1 MVHCAQRLLGPLFG
15 KWIPWKTCKTHQPAI
30 FVGNTSSLMH
40 GTCPHDRVGERS
52 SRNGSKYPFK
62 SGRGTRNFAWAY
74 IAVAVRLRLGPTIMS
89 SGDSVMVGIEHRGHI
104 VNKMNLSASKPML
117 GLDLGFSRPI
127 RILAKVICMGD
138 GSSCHIPRCI
148 MECEPANKQ
157 AWCRINWGNNFHTRV
172 SIGAPKA
179 YHRVLK
185 KVHPCIK
192 KQCACIKN
200 QTDV

>member
-1 MVHCAQRLLGPLFG
+1 
-15 KWIPWKTCKTHQPAI
+15 
-30 FVGNTSSLMH
+30 MH

-52 SRNGSKYPFK
+52 SRNGSKYPFN

-89 SGDSVMVGIEHRGHI
+89 SGDSVMVGKENMGHI

-138 GSSCHIPRCI
+138 VSS
-148 MECEPANKQ
+148 
-157 AWCRINWGNNFHTRV
+157 
-172 SIGAPKA
+172 
-179 YHRVLK
+179 
-185 KVHPCIK
+185 
-192 KQCACIKN
+192 
-200 QTDV
+200 